1 VSNAILDSTRR
12 DKLNTTALVCVA
24 ASAGGIGA
32 LSTLLDQ
39 IPPDLPMAMV
49 IVQHLSPDH
58 QSRLAEILSRHTH
71 MPVTAIADGDRIK
84 QGEIHV
90 APPGTHAI
98 VSSAGIL
105 NLTSTDR
112 VQHVRPSADLL
123 FASAAEHYPGRV
135 IAIILTGMGHDGSDG
150 VRAVHAAGGVV
161 IVENPETA
169 AFRSMPESAVATGT
183 VDYILSLEEIATTVA
198 SILEPGETA

>member
-1 VSNAILDSTRR
+1 
-12 DKLNTTALVCVA
+12 
-24 ASAGGIGA
+24 
-32 LSTLLDQ
+32 
-39 IPPDLPMAMV
+39 
-49 IVQHLSPDH
+49 
-58 QSRLAEILSRHTH
+58 
-71 MPVTAIADGDRIK
+71 
-84 QGEIHV
+84 
-90 APPGTHAI
+90 
-98 VSSAGIL
+98 VSSDGIL
-105 NLTSTDR
+105 NLTSTVR

-169 AFRSMPESAVATGT
+169 AFRSMPDSAVATGT

-198 SILEPGETA
+198 SILEPGETG